1 MEPGTQVLGDV
12 MSSFPMS
19 RKSGEPTPADAGAK
33 TSFEFLDSHAQ
44 VIEKLLPSVRAV
56 AFFDTR
62 GKPLRGRGPVP
73 LAETRAQVRA
83 ALKSAAAGAGHPVES
98 IFPVSVSERAA
109 SLVLYADSGA
119 SRRNRRSRTATG
131 VCLIVLHVPDGAQPP
146 SLDTLHVQLD
156 PALDCVGYQL
166 AQIAERVAPGHLP
179 DDGANDLD
187 WLFEISAP
195 AVQGEETH
203 ATQDRGERLSTMM
216 AASVAHLQS
225 VLGALLVPERQLR
238 IVRTADASRH
248 AAEEALRHLE
258 SPMLNWVQ
266 RKNQPMVVNK
276 PMVVSRAAVGSSQS
290 PMRILAVPVTG
301 HAGVPEGVLVLLR
314 STDAPEFSR
323 AQLSLVKHLSRYIST
338 LLETDFDVLTGLHTR
353 SSAQGQVNSWERTT
367 SPSSGAHS
375 VICIDIDR
383 LRVVNEMRGFDAG
396 DALIVRVARLLR
408 QPHLPPNAVVA
419 RTSGDEFAV
428 ALPHVDGKAAT
439 QTARALQDAAA
450 QLSHAQAGSDEPVS
464 LSCGV
469 ASFDG
474 VNEFQSGLAL
484 AQLACQTAKDRGRGR
499 VEIYQDSDAS
509 MILRQSDTA
518 TVIRLREA
526 LRNDDL
532 MLFAQKI
539 APLQRQDDPEGYELL
554 LRSMQLPQENHAPAD
569 LLSAALRNQL
579 APTLDMWVAEHALAQ
594 ATPYGSALLA
604 ANVSLSINI
613 TGPSLT
619 DETFL
624 ERVQRLIRGSRIA
637 PSLITFEIT
646 ETVAVLSLTKAV
658 KFIRELRAM
667 GCRFALDDFG
677 TGTNSLKNLTSLPVD
692 RVKLDGSYVSDILT
706 NKQSVA
712 MVRAIVSLTKDLGI
726 GTVAEYAENAR
737 IIERLRELGVQYAQG
752 YGVEKPRAFAEI
764 LNEVSTRESQK
775 NFALNLEI

>member
-1 MEPGTQVLGDV
+1 
-12 MSSFPMS
+12 MSSFPMN
-19 RKSGEPTPADAGAK
+19 RNHGEPTPKDAGAK
-33 TSFEFLDSHAQ
+33 TRYEFLDSHAQ
-44 VIEKLLPSVRAV
+44 VIEKLLPTVRAV
-56 AFFDTR
+56 AFFDAR
-62 GKPLRGRGPVP
+62 GNPLRGRGPVP
-73 LAETRAQVRA
+73 LAETRPQVRA
-83 ALKSAAAGAGHPVES
+83 ALKSVTAGAGHPVES
-98 IFPVSVSERAA
+98 IFPVTPSERAA
-109 SLVLYADSGA
+109 SLVLYADA
-119 SRRNRRSRTATG
+119 DTSRRNRGSRPVAG
-131 VCLIVLHVPDGAQPP
+131 VCLIVLHVREGVQPP
-146 SLDTLHVQLD
+146 SLDTLHAQLD

-166 AQIAERVAPGHLP
+166 AQIADRVASGHLSE
-179 DDGANDLD
+179 DGAKDLE
-187 WLFEISAP
+187 WLFEVSAP
-195 AVQGEETH
+195 AVQGELSA

-216 AASVAHLQS
+216 AASVAHLQC

-238 IVRTADASRH
+238 IVRTPDASRH

-258 SPMLNWVQ
+258 SPMLSWVQ

-276 PMVVSRAAVGSSQS
+276 PMTVNKGAAAGSPQS
-290 PMRILAVPVTG
+290 PFRILAVPITG
-301 HAGVPEGVLVLLR
+301 HARVPEGVLILLR
-314 STDAPEFSR
+314 ATDAPEFSR
-323 AQLSLVKHLSRYIST
+323 AQLSLVKHLSRHIST

-353 SSAQGQVNSWERTT
+353 SSAQGQVDSWGHAT
-367 SPSSGAHS
+367 SLSSGAHS

-383 LRVVNEMRGFDAG
+383 LRVINETSGFDAG
-396 DALIVRVARLLR
+396 DALIVRVARLLG

-419 RTSGDEFAV
+419 RISGDEFAV
-428 ALPHVDGKAAT
+428 ALPHVDAKAAA
-439 QTARALQDAAA
+439 QTARALQHAAA
-450 QLSHAQAGSDEPVS
+450 QLSHGQVGRDQPVS

-484 AQLACQTAKDRGRGR
+484 AELACQTAKDRGRGR

-532 MLFAQKI
+532 MLFAQRI

-554 LRSMQLPQENHAPAD
+554 LRSVQTPQKNHAPAD

-594 ATPYGSALLA
+594 ATPHGSALLA
-604 ANVSLSINI
+604 ANVSMSINI

-624 ERVQRLIRGSRIA
+624 ERVQRLIRRSRIA

-658 KFIRELRAM
+658 TFIRELRAM

-677 TGTNSLKNLTSLPVD
+677 TGTNSLKNLTTLPVD
-692 RVKLDGSYVSDILT
+692 RVKLDGSFVSDILT
-706 NKQSVA
+706 NKQSDA
-712 MVRAIVSLTKDLGI
+712 MVRAVVSLTKDLGI
-726 GTVAEYAENAR
+726 GTVAEYAENGP

-752 YGVEKPRAFAEI
+752 YGVEKPRAFAEV
-764 LNEVSTRESQK
+764 LNELSTRESQK